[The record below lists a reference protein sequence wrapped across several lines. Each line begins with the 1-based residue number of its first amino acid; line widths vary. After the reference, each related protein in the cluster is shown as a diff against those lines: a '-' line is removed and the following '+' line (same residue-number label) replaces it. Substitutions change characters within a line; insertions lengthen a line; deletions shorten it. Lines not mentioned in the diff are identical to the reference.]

1 MKKTI
6 LVKHNVDY
14 SIELAKARQIA
25 EWAVQNKM
33 QISSKHVKHIGLPSA
48 ISNQILKKYGMNKEI
63 KKVGSVKLTIPRNGD
78 GIRITG
84 NHEISVACIK
94 QQIHC
99 WYDLSSVERINQI
112 EADNRYYYVTFEVN
126 EAPVYEPTGFIGVDL
141 NATGHV
147 AVIASGSKILKR
159 GKRAAHIKQQYGSIR
174 RRLRKQRKHDLL
186 KKLKHKEAR
195 VTRDIN
201 HKLTTELVILA
212 KNTNQGIRM
221 EDLKN
226 IRARTNK
233 TSSRKTR
240 RITNNWN
247 FYQIRQMMEY
257 KAMICGVPVEFINPA
272 YTSKTCSRCGH
283 LGNRLKKSF
292 ECLNCKHVEHAD
304 ANAAFN
310 IALAMAFAHISKVPD
325 MKAVSESADSALLL
339 MLEEQETYWMKPGVL
354 DAHRSL
360 ARG

>member
-6 LVKHNVDY
+6 LVKHNIDY
-14 SIELAKARQIA
+14 SAELTKARLVA

-48 ISNQILKKYGMNKEI
+48 ISNQILKKYGMNKEV
-63 KKVGSVKLTIPRNGD
+63 KEVGSVKLTIPRNGD

-84 NHEISVACIK
+84 THEISVACIK

-99 WYDLSSVERINQI
+99 WHDLSSTKQINQI
-112 EADNRYYYVTFEVN
+112 EADNQYYYITFEVD
-126 EAPVYEPTGFIGVDL
+126 EAPIYEPNGFIGVDL

-147 AVIASGSKILKR
+147 AVIASSSKILKR
-159 GKRAAHIKQQYGSIR
+159 GKRAAHIKRQYGSIR
-174 RRLRKQRKHDLL
+174 RRLRKQRKNNLL
-186 KKLKHKEAR
+186 RKLKNKEAR

-201 HKLTTELVILA
+201 HKLTTELVNLA
-212 KNTNQGIRM
+212 KNTGQGIRM

-226 IRARTNK
+226 IRIRTNK
-233 TSSRKTR
+233 RSSKKTR

-247 FYQIRQMMEY
+247 FYQIRQFVEY
-257 KAMICGVPVEFINPA
+257 KARICGVPVEFLNPA

-283 LGNRLKKSF
+283 LGTRVKKSF

-325 MKAVSESADSALLL
+325 MKAVSEPAESALPL
-339 MLEEQETYWMKPGVL
+339 MLGEQGTYWLNPVVL
-354 DAHRSL
+354 DAHGSS

>member
-1 MKKTI
+1 
-6 LVKHNVDY
+6 
-14 SIELAKARQIA
+14 
-25 EWAVQNKM
+25 
-33 QISSKHVKHIGLPSA
+33 
-48 ISNQILKKYGMNKEI
+48 
-63 KKVGSVKLTIPRNGD
+63 
-78 GIRITG
+78 
-84 NHEISVACIK
+84 
-94 QQIHC
+94 
-99 WYDLSSVERINQI
+99 
-112 EADNRYYYVTFEVN
+112 
-126 EAPVYEPTGFIGVDL
+126 
-141 NATGHV
+141 
-147 AVIASGSKILKR
+147 
-159 GKRAAHIKQQYGSIR
+159 
-174 RRLRKQRKHDLL
+174 
-186 KKLKHKEAR
+186 
-195 VTRDIN
+195 
-201 HKLTTELVILA
+201 
-212 KNTNQGIRM
+212 M